1 MNTIRGE
8 HQPSPTQQLR
18 DDICIHI
25 FTVSATLVGVCLTVI
40 GVLRIVKRLQGVAIL
55 ADQVLS
61 VNAIG
66 FLAAC
71 AVAYAALRAEGVQ
84 RRRRLERSADIVF
97 LCSLA
102 MMTIVCVLIA
112 REFV

>member
-1 MNTIRGE
+1 MTNEQRL
-8 HQPSPTQQLR
+8 PSPTQQRR

-61 VNAIG
+61 VNAMG

-71 AVAYAALRAEGVQ
+71 MIAYAAVRTEGVE
-84 RRRRLERSADIVF
+84 RRKRLERSADVVF
-97 LCSLA
+97 LFSLA
-102 MMTIVCVLIA
+102 MMTVVCALIA